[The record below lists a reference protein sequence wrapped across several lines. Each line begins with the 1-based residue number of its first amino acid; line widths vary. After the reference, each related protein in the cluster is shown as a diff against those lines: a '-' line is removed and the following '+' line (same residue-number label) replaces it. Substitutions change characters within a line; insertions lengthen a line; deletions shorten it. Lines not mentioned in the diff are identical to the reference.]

1 MMRLVFWAGML
12 SCILVAIALYQ
23 TALHFQPPRL
33 GDATASGVPEQP
45 FAKSEQAGALDQ
57 ARLAASLPISES
69 FLLTERQADSVE
81 DGEPIDVFLLSSAK
95 KKTDM
100 EAAQVQDSRLTR
112 LMPRVV
118 EDVVP
123 PPVAKK

>member
-1 MMRLVFWAGML
+1 MMRLVFWSGTL
-12 SCILVAIALYQ
+12 VCVLVAFALYQ

-33 GDATASGVPEQP
+33 GDAIATRLPEQP
-45 FAKSEQAGALDQ
+45 FAESEQAGALDQ

-69 FLLTERQADSVE
+69 FLLTERPADSVE
-81 DGEPIDVFLLSSAK
+81 GGEPIDVFLLSSAK

-100 EAAQVQDSRLTR
+100 EAAQVRDSRLTR

-123 PPVAKK
+123 PTVPKK